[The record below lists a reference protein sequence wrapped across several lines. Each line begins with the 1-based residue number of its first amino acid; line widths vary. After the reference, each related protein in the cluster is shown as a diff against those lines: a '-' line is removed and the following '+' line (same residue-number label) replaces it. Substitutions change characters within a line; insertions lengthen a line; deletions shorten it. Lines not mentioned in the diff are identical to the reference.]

1 MSFNDNVTLDTSQV
15 SSGGGGGGGAPGGM
29 VVGGGI
35 GGIIILILTLIFNGV
50 FGGSGDPTGGT
61 GSIDSSQVSAA
72 GDQSATAFQQCKTGA
87 DANRDTT
94 CRIIGTVNSVQAYWD
109 SELPRY
115 GKKWQPT
122 KTVIYS
128 GTTQSACGTAS
139 NQVGPFYCPLDQK
152 VYIDASFF
160 KILEDQFGSS
170 GGPLA
175 QEYVVAHEYGHALQ
189 DQLGLLG
196 QAQKDPQGANSGAVR
211 TELMADCLGGVWAH
225 NATTAKDADTG
236 TPFLKPLSTQDIKD
250 ALSAAS
256 AVGDDRIQQAT
267 QGRVNPE
274 SWTHG
279 SAEARQRWFLQGFT
293 TGDLNQCDTFSAA
306 TVE

>member
-1 MSFNDNVTLDTSQV
+1 MSFNENVTLDTSQV
-15 SSGGGGGGGAPGGM
+15 SSGGGGGGAPGGM

-35 GGIIILILTLIFNGV
+35 GGIIILILTLLFNGV
-50 FGGSGDPTGGT
+50 FGGSGDSTGGAT
-61 GSIDSSQVSAA
+61 GFDPSQVSAA
-72 GDQSATAFQQCKTGA
+72 GDQSAAAFQQCKTGA

-94 CRIIGTVNSVQAYWD
+94 CRVIGTVNSVQAYWD
-109 SELPRY
+109 GELPRY
-115 GKKWQPT
+115 GKQWQPT
-122 KTVIYS
+122 MTVLYD

-139 NQVGPFYCPLDQK
+139 NQVGPFYCPLDQR

-160 KILEDQFGSS
+160 QILEDQFGSS

-189 DQLGLLG
+189 DQLGLLDR
-196 QAQKDPQGANSGAVR
+196 AQQDPQGANSGAVR
-211 TELMADCLGGVWAH
+211 TELMADCLGGVWAKH
-225 NATTAKDADTG
+225 ATTVPDEDTG
-236 TPFLKPLSTQDIKD
+236 TPFLKPLTTQDIKD

-256 AVGDDRIQQAT
+256 SVGDDRIQEAT

-279 SAEARQRWFLQGFT
+279 SAEARQRWFLQGFK